1 MDIVLTLKGNTISLC
16 YILQIATMEI
26 TGSTV
31 KKTAANAKSSQIA
44 SIRMELV
51 LVDAK
56 HGIFQTPAKLT
67 LVRMTAQI
75 TYFKFIHCLDI
86 YLFSKYRTKTL
97 NMISIFSLKTA
108 NI

>member
-1 MDIVLTLKGNTISLC
+1 MDTALTLKGNTMSLC
-16 YILQIATMEI
+16 YILQIATKEN

-31 KKTAANAKSSQIA
+31 KKTAGNAKSNQTA
-44 SIRMELV
+44 SLRTELV

-56 HGIFQTPAKLT
+56 HGTLQMSAKLA
-67 LVRMTAQI
+67 LVRMIAQI
-75 TYFKFIHCLDI
+75 TNFKFIHCLDI

>member
-1 MDIVLTLKGNTISLC
+1 MTSSAVTHAHQASSNQT
-16 YILQIATMEI
+16 A
-26 TGSTV
+26 V
-31 KKTAANAKSSQIA
+31 KVCRSRCAKSNQTA
-44 SIRMELV
+44 SLRTELV

-56 HGIFQTPAKLT
+56 HGTLQMSAKLA
-67 LVRMTAQI
+67 LVRMIAQI
-75 TYFKFIHCLDI
+75 TNFKFIHCLDI